1 MAWATFSVFPVLE
14 EYSMRAFF
22 VGYHPHLVDRFIG
35 ASIEALRFR
44 SFLFGLLVAV
54 LVVVVGVFAGSVKF
68 SEFACFEGLY
78 DGANVV

>member
-22 VGYHPHLVDRFIG
+22 VGYHLVDRFIG

-54 LVVVVGVFAGSVKF
+54 LVVVVGVFAASVKF

-78 DGANVV
+78 DVANVV